1 MGQLDL
7 FQEPRPAAGG
17 GDRGPLSG
25 RPDGPA
31 EGQAIALDRPFQRGR
46 HADSG
51 LAWTGRSSGM
61 NPGLGF
67 VHDQDTNNLAMRY
80 KGFQASGK
88 RGETLGNYQEARIRR
103 MPMTLDLPGGMTV

>member
-1 MGQLDL
+1 
-7 FQEPRPAAGG
+7 
-17 GDRGPLSG
+17 
-25 RPDGPA
+25 
-31 EGQAIALDRPFQRGR
+31 
-46 HADSG
+46 
-51 LAWTGRSSGM
+51 M